1 MARRRMVPTH
11 FFRDPDIMNLSNKD
25 TQLILIG
32 LILAADDEGREVAHA
47 GMLGREMDYP
57 AEQIEAALADLVA
70 NDLLLLYQVG
80 KHRYYQLTRWS
91 QWQTLGGRITPSRHP
106 APPEAAESETE
117 DEQHAG
123 VATSGKTWGK
133 VGENLGKSRGNSHIF
148 PDQENLTESNQREGE
163 GNAPPGGHQRD
174 HPPNVV
180 PFPTFHPDASDA
192 GGVVQGNDV
201 STLTRQVARIL
212 RLPVT
217 EALTRL
223 VAEYAPY
230 PSLSLLGE
238 ADAAREWLDNP
249 ERNDRHQRASPAFF
263 RRWLK
268 REQEA
273 MERRHSALQH
283 QATGTGGAAPPATRG
298 APASPAPVPR
308 SPNLM
313 HLADDDQRARGEKR

>member
-1 MARRRMVPTH
+1 MAAKRCIPTDL
-11 FFRDPDIMNLSNKD
+11 FYNRKFVRLRSD
-25 TQLILIG
+25 TIRLILIG
-32 LILAADDEGREVAHA
+32 LIADADDAGRGLADPDL
-47 GMLGREMDYP
+47 LGRKLDQR
-57 AEQIEAALADLVA
+57 AEQIQEALDDLAQAGFVET
-70 NDLLLLYQVG
+70 YTIG
-80 KHRYYQLTRWS
+80 EETYYSLRVWHA
-91 QWQTLGGRITPSRHP
+91 WQKLSKPTPSHYP
-106 APPEAAESETE
+106 APPSDSFAQGNPGDPREAPENRSRPRETRPE
-117 DEQHAG
+117 E
-123 VATSGKTWGK
+123 
-133 VGENLGKSRGNSHIF
+133 
-148 PDQENLTESNQREGE
+148 EGE
-163 GNAPPGGHQRD
+163 GKEKRKEDEGEDAPAQAPTPQGRSGSSPHK
-174 HPPNVV
+174 VV
-180 PFPTFHPDASDA
+180 PFPRPRAGASIA

-212 RLPVT
+212 KLPVT

-298 APASPAPVPR
+298 APAPPAPVPR
-308 SPNLM
+308 PPNLM
-313 HLADDDQRARGEKR
+313 HLADDDQRARGAKR